1 MQTASF
7 FLTYYATTVARLAVR
22 IFRNFLLKRI
32 ISEDMYLTWN
42 VCFDFLYNSCL
53 NFFSFSGS
61 IRQGIIINV
70 LRYSGKVPGNLSDF
84 TETWPFTAD
93 VDRRPEYL

>member
-32 ISEDMYLTWN
+32 ISEDMYLT
-42 VCFDFLYNSCL
+42 
-53 NFFSFSGS
+53 
-61 IRQGIIINV
+61 
-70 LRYSGKVPGNLSDF
+70 
-84 TETWPFTAD
+84 
-93 VDRRPEYL
+93 